1 MSKAA
6 VSADLVLTTGASRI
20 KSECGLAAVAERA
33 ALPPCRALSHASF
46 WRFRTPAGGR
56 IGFVTGARQPRASIK
71 FFDNMREH
79 LSDHSNRETSTWFW
93 NDSWEP
99 VLVYALH
106 GCSFRSIGQ
115 ITCKRAFEVE
125 TTAPREETAHSPVL
139 VHTDQQARAQ
149 VCTSDR
155 RFRPAHYELSNLY
168 TQHAA

>member
-1 MSKAA
+1 
-6 VSADLVLTTGASRI
+6 
-20 KSECGLAAVAERA
+20 
-33 ALPPCRALSHASF
+33 
-46 WRFRTPAGGR
+46 
-56 IGFVTGARQPRASIK
+56 
-71 FFDNMREH
+71 MREH

-106 GCSFRSIGQ
+106 VCNTRVWEQLSWMVLAWVSLQITLQTTAAKGCSFRSIGQ